1 MSPSTKVNLILIGV
15 LVALIGA
22 ATFLLNTDKK
32 EIAYVR
38 NYTDAVSWGKSDRY
52 SQIYAQAMVDGKG
65 KRYADAYYDAVSSYG
80 GHSETYASVYAQAI
94 VEGKSRLYSQIYARA
109 IDEGKDEYSAKDLAE
124 KARRKFEE
132 KTKAELES
140 LKIERS
146 VKRLP
151 EENLSDFNKASSWAY
166 RWAIDQGE
174 SARYAKTL
182 GAYYANYRVLE
193 GESQSAALSKA
204 TQMAN
209 YVHRP
214 R

>member
-15 LVALIGA
+15 LVALIGG
-22 ATFLLNTDKK
+22 ATFLLNTEKK

-38 NYTDAVSWGKSDRY
+38 NYIDAVSWGKSDR
-52 SQIYAQAMVDGKG
+52 
-65 KRYADAYYDAVSSYG
+65 
-80 GHSETYASVYAQAI
+80 
-94 VEGKSRLYSQIYARA
+94 YSQIYARA
-109 IDEGKDEYSAKDLAE
+109 IDEGKDEYSTKDLAE